1 MNRFIEKIQDLLA
14 SVPEMMPWDLEEH
27 LAQNPNTLLIDV
39 REPAE
44 YARMHIPDSLNIP
57 RGILESA
64 CEWDYAETEPRLVQ
78 SRDKDVV
85 LLCRSGHRSLVAAW
99 SLQQLG
105 FNQVYSL
112 KTGLRGWN
120 DYEQPMIDAQG
131 NPVDMDE
138 ADDFFT
144 AKLRDEQRKPV

>member
-1 MNRFIEKIQDLLA
+1 MNRFIEKIKDLLA
-14 SVPEMMPWDLEEH
+14 DIPEMMPWDLAEYLERK
-27 LAQNPNTLLIDV
+27 PDTLIIDV
-39 REPAE
+39 REPDE
-44 YARMHIPDSLNIP
+44 YARMHIQGSLNIP

-78 SRDKDVV
+78 SRDHDVV
-85 LLCRSGHRSLVAAW
+85 VVCRSGHRSLVSAW
-99 SLQQLG
+99 SLQMLG

-120 DYEQPMIDAQG
+120 DFEQPMIDAEG
-131 NPVDMDE
+131 NTVDMDA

-144 AKLRDEQRKPV
+144 AKLREEQRNPG